1 MDLRMPGVDGCLATR
16 RIKAEPEG
24 KSTPII
30 AVTAS
35 GFEDQHAAALEAGCD
50 GYLRKPF
57 SEQDLFEMVQKHLGV
72 RFRYAEESAA
82 IPPVNAGAH
91 VRAHA
96 LAPLPPPGRARVR
109 TAPAKLYRGAL
120 PRGAHT

>member
-1 MDLRMPGVDGCLATR
+1 MDLRMPGVDGYEATR
-16 RIKAEPEG
+16 RIQAEPEG

-35 GFEDQHAAALEAGCD
+35 GFEDQHAVALEAGCD

-57 SEQDLFEMVQKHLGV
+57 SEEDLFEMLQKHLGV

-82 IPPVNAGAH
+82 IPPGNGGPGAGAPG
-91 VRAHA
+91 
-96 LAPLPPPGRARVR
+96 LAVAATPVA
-109 TAPAKLYRGAL
+109 A
-120 PRGAHT
+120 